1 MRPKLLA
8 LHEKRPSAWQKARS
22 RLNFSTIASYHL
34 WNSDAIRKDF
44 NFSSDL
50 VRKQFNYSS
59 GKKFFD
65 DFHAV
70 TSCVTPQNTIN
81 CLNGHVEIAVVSHHR
96 HRKTQTIELNQNGI
110 SIR

>member
-34 WNSDAIRKDF
+34 WNSDAIKKDF
-44 NFSSDL
+44 NFRSDL

-59 GKKFFD
+59 GEKFFD

-70 TSCVTPQNTIN
+70 ASCVTPQNTIN